1 MSVCT
6 HTAVCTHKCVYTH
19 ASSGSAYWGLLYPWK
34 TFPENIYFLLCTRAT
49 QPHRI
54 ARQYFRCL
62 EFVDNINHI
71 RRIQIEFQT
80 KFLTTLWAFE
90 ILKNISRIPYRVCQK
105 SSTAVQ
111 FSNFGNVF
119 ITHEKYALYTIQKRN
134 NKRGKLGDVV
144 YIIHLETLP
153 RIQ

>member
-1 MSVCT
+1 MGVCT
-6 HTAVCTHKCVYTH
+6 RMRRPGRPIGGHCILGK
-19 ASSGSAYWGLLYPWK
+19 L
-34 TFPENIYFLLCTRAT
+34 FPEYIYFSLCIRTT

-90 ILKNISRIPYRVCQK
+90 FLKIFREFPAK
-105 SSTAVQ
+105 SSKNQ
-111 FSNFGNVF
+111 
-119 ITHEKYALYTIQKRN
+119 ALPSSSQI
-134 NKRGKLGDVV
+134 
-144 YIIHLETLP
+144 LETYS
-153 RIQ
+153 

>member
-1 MSVCT
+1 MNIFNTSKNSHLTANKDNNGVESSPWEGPRDPGCGARVVTLFQELKNVKHLFWKVFESFGSV
-6 HTAVCTHKCVYTH
+6 CVYTHSCVYTWLCAH

-34 TFPENIYFLLCTRAT
+34 TFPENIYFLLCTRTT

-90 ILKNISRIPYRVCQK
+90 I
-105 SSTAVQ
+105 
-111 FSNFGNVF
+111 
-119 ITHEKYALYTIQKRN
+119 
-134 NKRGKLGDVV
+134 
-144 YIIHLETLP
+144 
-153 RIQ
+153 

>member
-1 MSVCT
+1 MKVLE
-6 HTAVCTHKCVYTH
+6 VCVYTVLCVIVH
-19 ASSGSAYWGLLYPWK
+19 MGVCTRMRRPGRPIGGHCILGKL
-34 TFPENIYFLLCTRAT
+34 FPEYIYCSLCIRTT

-90 ILKNISRIPYRVCQK
+90 ILKKYFADSLPSLSKIKHCRPVLNFWERIHN
-105 SSTAVQ
+105 T
-111 FSNFGNVF
+111 
-119 ITHEKYALYTIQKRN
+119 
-134 NKRGKLGDVV
+134 
-144 YIIHLETLP
+144 
-153 RIQ
+153 

>member
-1 MSVCT
+1 MFLKVLE
-6 HTAVCTHKCVYTH
+6 VCVYTQLCVIVH
-19 ASSGSAYWGLLYPWK
+19 MGVCTRMRHPGRPIGGYCILVKL
-34 TFPENIYFLLCTRAT
+34 FPEYICFSLCIRTT

-90 ILKNISRIPYRVCQK
+90 I
-105 SSTAVQ
+105 
-111 FSNFGNVF
+111 
-119 ITHEKYALYTIQKRN
+119 
-134 NKRGKLGDVV
+134 
-144 YIIHLETLP
+144 
-153 RIQ
+153 